1 MNGNRCIL
9 GRMKMNTMN
18 ISLPPAMTE
27 FVRRNVERDYG
38 NVSEYF
44 RDLVREKMRK
54 HKEADVK
61 WLEAAI
67 EGAPAGPSA
76 AEIGEVCALQRKV
89 RKELRRERG
98 V

>member
-1 MNGNRCIL
+1 
-9 GRMKMNTMN
+9 MKMNTMN

-54 HKEADVK
+54 QIEADVK
-61 WLEAAI
+61 FLEAAGK
-67 EGAPAGPSA
+67 GAPPGPSET
-76 AEIGEVCALQRKV
+76 EIGEILKIQKQA
-89 RKELRRERG
+89 RKELNARR